1 MPPAGFMP
9 KQFPAARSLK
19 SLTGALVSLQ
29 FESCHVFPPSL
40 DSSHHC
46 SRLQADLILYTAR
59 VTIESCEAG
68 PDHVPCVF
76 ASIASLLLERSSVY
90 STSRA
95 GRKGRDDATNAN
107 NAGGVRE
114 A

>member
-40 DSSHHC
+40 VSSHHG
-46 SRLQADLILYTAR
+46 SRLHCDLVLYT
-59 VTIESCEAG
+59 VPLTTDSCRTRR
-68 PDHVPCVF
+68 DHDPSVS
-76 ASIASLLLERSSVY
+76 AAIASSLLERSSVY

-95 GRKGRDDATNAN
+95 VPERR
-107 NAGGVRE
+107 
-114 A
+114 